1 MYFIFRNENGGI
13 AIGTFPEN
21 VLEHSER
28 IAFAKRI
35 VPAGLAFKIVPADM
49 FPADRSQ
56 RDAWSVDDADLT
68 DGIGGEQ

>member
-1 MYFIFRNENGGI
+1 MHFIFRNENGGI

-21 VLEHSER
+21 VLEYSER
-28 IAFAKRI
+28 IALAKRI
-35 VPAGLAFKIVPADM
+35 VPVGKAFKIVPPDV

-56 RDAWSVDDADLT
+56 RDAWSIDEADLT